1 MPYITDR
8 EPFRKEASLVISNTL
23 PELPDGDLKLWRT
36 PCCVV
41 REHLHNHPMGQ
52 ELETAFDQFVDA
64 VNELH
69 TFLGSLGFVINTEH
83 FTNLHKINAVPDDLV
98 TWKA

>member
-52 ELETAFDQFVDA
+52 ELETAFDQGAIDISLTSDA
-64 VNELH
+64 RSSVSH
-69 TFLGSLGFVINTEH
+69 FLCV
-83 FTNLHKINAVPDDLV
+83 
-98 TWKA
+98 